1 MIKSLKAREILDSR
15 GKPTVEVKLETGKGV
30 FVASVPSGASRG
42 KHEAVEIKA
51 AKAVKNINEII
62 ALKLKGKDPTK
73 QKEIDE
79 LMIELDATENKSKL
93 GANAILAVSIAIC
106 RAGAAAENIPLYQ
119 HLNQLIIR
127 GRTSDNGS
135 DNLNLPRPCFNI
147 INGGAHADNYLEI
160 QEFMVI
166 PQKDSFRENFQRGK
180 EVYKNLKAIFKKEFG
195 EKGIIIGDEGG
206 FSPPIKKDADAF
218 EFLRA
223 ASNNFKDIKLG
234 LDCAATQLYRKGEYE
249 LDEKKISREEF
260 LNFYLCLTKK
270 YPIIFFEDPFS
281 EEDWEG
287 WKMIKSKMGRKILII
302 GDDLTVTNKEL
313 VIKAINEKAI
323 DGIIVKP
330 NQIGTVTETI
340 ETVKV
345 SRKAGLKIIISHRSG
360 ETLDDFIA
368 DLAVGIGADF
378 IKSGAPAPKE
388 RIAKY
393 NRLLK
398 IEEELKKN

>member
-1 MIKSLKAREILDSR
+1 MKNSEIKSIKTREILDSR
-15 GKPTVEVKLETGKGV
+15 GKQTVEVRLETEKGI
-30 FVASVPSGASRG
+30 FKASVPSGASTGR
-42 KHEAVEIKA
+42 KEAIEIKA
-51 AKAVKNINEII
+51 KKAIDNIKKII
-62 ALKLKGKDPTK
+62 FPKIRGKDPTK
-73 QKEIDE
+73 QREIDE
-79 LMIELDATENKSKL
+79 TMIKLDGTKNKSKL
-93 GANAILAVSIAIC
+93 GANAILPVSIAVC
-106 RAGAAAENIPLYQ
+106 RAGAIAKNIPLYKYI
-119 HLNQLIIR
+119 NQLYGKGDI
-127 GRTSDNGS
+127 G
-135 DNLNLPRPCFNI
+135 LPKPCFNI
-147 INGGAHADNYLEI
+147 INGGAHADNDLEI

-180 EVYKNLKAIFKKEFG
+180 EVYENLKAIFKKEFG

-223 ASNNFKDIKLG
+223 ASDNFKDIKLG
-234 LDCAATQLYRKGEYE
+234 LDCAATQLYREGKYE

-260 LNFYLCLTKK
+260 LDFYLGLAKK

-287 WKMIKSKMGRKILII
+287 WKMIKTKMETKTLII

-313 VIKAINEKAI
+313 VRKAINEKSI

-340 ETVKV
+340 ETIKV
-345 SRKAGLKIIISHRSG
+345 ARRAGLKIIVSHRSG

-378 IKSGAPAPKE
+378 IKSGAPAREE
-388 RIAKY
+388 RVAKY
-393 NRLLK
+393 NRLLI
-398 IEEELKKN
+398 IEEELRG

>member
-1 MIKSLKAREILDSR
+1 MKNSKIKSIKAREILDSR
-15 GKPTVEVKLETGKGV
+15 SKPTVEVRLETEKGI
-30 FVASVPSGASRG
+30 FKASVPSGASTGR
-42 KHEAVEIKA
+42 KEAVEIKA
-51 AKAVKNINEII
+51 EKAVDNIRMII
-62 ALKLKGKDPTK
+62 SPKIKGKDPTK
-73 QKEIDE
+73 QREIDE
-79 LMIELDATENKSKL
+79 FMIKLDGTKNKSKL
-93 GANAILAVSIAIC
+93 GANAILGVSLAVC
-106 RAGAAAENIPLYQ
+106 RAGAAAQGIPLY
-119 HLNQLIIR
+119 LYINQFCE
-127 GRTSDNGS
+127 NGS
-135 DNLNLPRPCFNI
+135 CNIGLPRPCFNI
-147 INGGAHADNYLEI
+147 INGGAHADNDLEI
-160 QEFMVI
+160 QEFMII

-180 EVYKNLKAIFKKEFG
+180 EVYKNLKAILKKEFG

-223 ASNNFKDIKLG
+223 ASDNFKNIKLG
-234 LDCAATQLYRKGEYE
+234 LDCAATQLYREGKYK

-260 LNFYLCLTKK
+260 LDFYLDLAKK

-287 WKMIKSKMGRKILII
+287 WKIIKSKTETKILII

-313 VIKAINEKAI
+313 VIRAISEKSI

-330 NQIGTVTETI
+330 NQIGTVTEAI
-340 ETVKV
+340 ETIKV
-345 SRKAGLKIIISHRSG
+345 ARKAGLKIIVSHRSG

-398 IEEELKKN
+398 IEEELGE

>member
-1 MIKSLKAREILDSR
+1 MIKNIKAKEILDSR
-15 GKPTVEVKLETGKGV
+15 GKPTVEVRLETNNGV
-30 FVASVPSGASRG
+30 FVASVPSGASTGR
-42 KHEAVEIKA
+42 KEAVEIKA
-51 AKAVKNINEII
+51 KKAIDNIKNIISPEI
-62 ALKLKGKDPTK
+62 KGKDPTK
-73 QKEIDE
+73 QREIDE
-79 LMIELDATENKSKL
+79 LMIKLDGTKNKSKL
-93 GANAILAVSIAIC
+93 GANAILGVSLAVC
-106 RAGAAAENIPLYQ
+106 RAGAAAQKIPLY
-119 HLNQLIIR
+119 LYINQLCEK
-127 GRTSDNGS
+127 GS
-135 DNLNLPRPCFNI
+135 CSIGLSRPCFNI
-147 INGGAHADNYLEI
+147 INGGAHADNDLEI

-180 EVYKNLKAIFKKEFG
+180 EIYENLKAILKKEFG

-223 ASNNFKDIKLG
+223 ASDNFKGIKLG
-234 LDCAATQLYRKGEYE
+234 LDCAATQLYREGKYE

-260 LNFYLCLTKK
+260 LDFYLGLAKK

-287 WKMIKSKMGRKILII
+287 WKMIKPKMETKILII

-313 VIKAINEKAI
+313 VIRAINKKSI

-340 ETVKV
+340 ETIKV
-345 SRKAGLKIIISHRSG
+345 ARRAGLKIIVSHRSG

-368 DLAVGIGADF
+368 DLAVGVGADF
-378 IKSGAPAPKE
+378 IKSGAPARGE
-388 RIAKY
+388 RVAKY
-393 NRLLK
+393 NRLLR
-398 IEEELKKN
+398 IEEELKK

>member
-1 MIKSLKAREILDSR
+1 MKNSEIKSIKTREILDSR
-15 GKPTVEVKLETGKGV
+15 GKQTVEVRLETEKGI
-30 FVASVPSGASRG
+30 FKASVPSGASTGR
-42 KHEAVEIKA
+42 KEAIEIKA
-51 AKAVKNINEII
+51 KKAIDNIKKII
-62 ALKLKGKDPTK
+62 FPKIRGKDPTK
-73 QKEIDE
+73 QREIDE
-79 LMIELDATENKSKL
+79 TMIKLDGTKNKSKL
-93 GANAILAVSIAIC
+93 GANAILPVSIAVC
-106 RAGAAAENIPLYQ
+106 RAGAIAKNIPLYKYI
-119 HLNQLIIR
+119 NQLYGKGDI
-127 GRTSDNGS
+127 G
-135 DNLNLPRPCFNI
+135 LPKPCFNI
-147 INGGAHADNYLEI
+147 INGGAHADNDLEI

-180 EVYKNLKAIFKKEFG
+180 EVYENLKAIFKKEFG

-223 ASNNFKDIKLG
+223 ASDNFKDIKLG
-234 LDCAATQLYRKGEYE
+234 LDCAATQLYREGKYE

-260 LNFYLCLTKK
+260 LDFYLGLAKK

-287 WKMIKSKMGRKILII
+287 WKMIKTKMETKTLII

-313 VIKAINEKAI
+313 VRKAINEKSI

-340 ETVKV
+340 KTIKV
-345 SRKAGLKIIISHRSG
+345 ACRAGLEIIVSHRSG

-368 DLAVGIGADF
+368 DLAVGVGADF

-398 IEEELKKN
+398 IEEELA

>member
-1 MIKSLKAREILDSR
+1 MKSSEIKSIKAREILNSR
-15 GKPTVEVKLETGKGV
+15 NKPTVEVRLETEKGI
-30 FVASVPSGASRG
+30 FKASVPSGASTG
-42 KHEAVEIKA
+42 KKEAIEIKA
-51 AKAVKNINEII
+51 KKAIDNIKKIISPEIEE
-62 ALKLKGKDPTK
+62 KDSTK
-73 QKEIDE
+73 QREIDE
-79 LMIELDATENKSKL
+79 LMIRLDGTKNKSKL
-93 GANAILAVSIAIC
+93 GANAILPVSIAVC
-106 RAGAAAENIPLYQ
+106 RAGAADQGIPLY
-119 HLNQLIIR
+119 LYINQLCE
-127 GRTSDNGS
+127 NGS
-135 DNLNLPRPCFNI
+135 SSIGLPRPCFNI
-147 INGGAHADNYLEI
+147 INGGAHADNDLEI

-180 EVYKNLKAIFKKEFG
+180 EVYENLKAIFKKEFG

-223 ASNNFKDIKLG
+223 ASDDFKDIKLG
-234 LDCAATQLYRKGEYE
+234 LDCAATQLYKEGKYE
-249 LDEKKISREEF
+249 LDEKKINREEF
-260 LNFYLCLTKK
+260 LDFYLGLAKK

-281 EEDWEG
+281 EEDWKG
-287 WKMIKSKMGRKILII
+287 WKMIKQKMEKKILII

-313 VIKAINEKAI
+313 VTRAINEKSI

-330 NQIGTVTETI
+330 NQIGTITETI

-345 SRKAGLKIIISHRSG
+345 ARKANLEIIVSHRSG

-378 IKSGAPAPKE
+378 IKSGAPIRGE

-393 NRLLK
+393 NRLLR
-398 IEEELKKN
+398 IEEELG

>member
-1 MIKSLKAREILDSR
+1 MLRIWLILIR
-15 GKPTVEVKLETGKGV
+15 MMKVELETNNGV

-51 AKAVKNINEII
+51 KKAVDNIKMII
-62 ALKLKGKDPTK
+62 SPKIKGKNPTK
-73 QKEIDE
+73 QREIDE
-79 LMIELDATENKSKL
+79 LMIKLDGTKNKSKL
-93 GANAILAVSIAIC
+93 GANAILPVSIAVC
-106 RAGAAAENIPLYQ
+106 RAGAAAKNVPLYKYISQ
-119 HLNQLIIR
+119 C
-127 GRTSDNGS
+127 DENGS
-135 DNLNLPRPCFNI
+135 RHIGGGRASASCGMPRPCFNI
-147 INGGAHADNYLEI
+147 INGGAHADNDLEI

-180 EVYKNLKAIFKKEFG
+180 EVYENLKAILKKEFG
-195 EKGIIIGDEGG
+195 GKGIIIGDEGG

-223 ASNNFKDIKLG
+223 ASDNFKDIKLG
-234 LDCAATQLYRKGEYE
+234 LDCAATQLYRKGKYE

-260 LNFYLCLTKK
+260 LDFYLSLAKK

-287 WKMIKSKMGRKILII
+287 WKMIKPKTETKILII

-313 VIKAINEKAI
+313 VIRAINEKSI

-340 ETVKV
+340 ETIKV
-345 SRKAGLKIIISHRSG
+345 ARRAGLEIIVSHRSG

-368 DLAVGIGADF
+368 DLAVGVGADF
-378 IKSGAPAPKE
+378 IKSGAPARGE
-388 RIAKY
+388 RVAKY
-393 NRLLK
+393 NRLLR
-398 IEEELKKN
+398 IEEELKK